1 MASSERRDHGLFGP
15 GSATW
20 RVHSSP
26 AVALV
31 GGLRSL
37 IVQSF
42 HPLAMAGVAQ
52 HSDYREKPLKRL
64 QRTAEYVAVVTF
76 GDTEQAHEI
85 AARVRRVHR
94 RVKGVDPVTGKRYSA
109 EDPETALYVHCAE
122 VHSFLAAHRVYAG
135 HRLSAGEEDLYFEE
149 NVRAAEL
156 MKIPAAMVPDSA
168 QAMHDYFASVQPQ
181 LCLSDSARDA
191 IDFVVDPPRTAQLLP
206 YLVPLRVL
214 SRAAVAI
221 TPAELRRMA
230 GLSASA
236 PGNAAS
242 WLAVRAAAAALELP
256 FARELPGLV
265 IGKRTTRVARD
276 ALAA

>member
-1 MASSERRDHGLFGP
+1 MPVHERRDHGLFGP

-52 HSDYREKPLKRL
+52 PSDYRQKPLKRL

-85 AARVRRVHR
+85 AARVRRVHSR
-94 RVKGVDPVTGKRYSA
+94 IKGVDPVTGKHYSA
-109 EDPETALYVHCAE
+109 EDPETALYVHCTE
-122 VHSFLAAHRVYAG
+122 VHSFLAAHRVYARD
-135 HRLSAGEEDLYFEE
+135 RLSAGEEDLYFEE

-156 MKIPAAMVPDSA
+156 MGIPAAMVPDSVA
-168 QAMHDYFASVQPQ
+168 SMREYFAAVRPE
-181 LCLSDSARDA
+181 LTMSDWAREA
-191 IDFVVDPPRTAQLLP
+191 IDFVVDPPPR
-206 YLVPLRVL
+206 
-214 SRAAVAI
+214 
-221 TPAELRRMA
+221 
-230 GLSASA
+230 
-236 PGNAAS
+236 
-242 WLAVRAAAAALELP
+242 
-256 FARELPGLV
+256 
-265 IGKRTTRVARD
+265 
-276 ALAA
+276 

>member
-1 MASSERRDHGLFGP
+1 MERRDDGLYGP
-15 GSATW
+15 GSVTW

-37 IVQSF
+37 IVQSL

-52 HSDYREKPLKRL
+52 HSDYRERPLKRL

-76 GDTEQAHEI
+76 GDTEQAQRI
-85 AARVRRVHR
+85 AARVRRVHQK
-94 RVKGVDPVTGKRYSA
+94 VKGTDPVTGRRYSA
-109 EDPETALYVHCAE
+109 SDPETALYVHATE
-122 VHSFLAAHRVYAG
+122 VHSFLAAHRIYGRDA
-135 HRLSAGEEDLYFEE
+135 LSAGEEDLYFEE

-156 MKIPAAMVPDSA
+156 IGIPAGMVPDSA
-168 QAMHDYFASVQPQ
+168 QAMRDYFASVRAE
-181 LCLSDSARDA
+181 LTMSDWARQA
-191 IDFVVDPPRTAQLLP
+191 IDFVVDPPRTAELLP

-221 TPAELRRMA
+221 VPEDLRLMI
-230 GLSASA
+230 GLGASA

-242 WLAVRAAAAALELP
+242 WLAVRAAATALQLP
-256 FARELPGLV
+256 LARDIPTLV
-265 IGKRTTRVARD
+265 LGKRTTQVARR

>member
-1 MASSERRDHGLFGP
+1 MATSERRDHGLFGP

-26 AVALV
+26 AVGLV

-52 HSDYREKPLKRL
+52 HSDYRQRPLKRL

-76 GDTEQAHEI
+76 GDTEQAHAI

-109 EDPETALYVHCAE
+109 DDPDTALYVHCTE

-135 HRLSAGEEDLYFEE
+135 DHLSAREEDLYFEE

-156 MKIPAAMVPDSA
+156 MGIPAGIVPASA
-168 QAMHDYFASVQPQ
+168 QAMHDYFESVAPR
-181 LCLSDSARDA
+181 LCVSDSARDA
-191 IDFVVDPPRTAQLLP
+191 IDFVVNPPRTAELLP

-221 TPAELRRMA
+221 TPSHMRRMA
-230 GLSASA
+230 GLGASA

-256 FARELPGLV
+256 LARELPGLV
-265 IGKRTTRVARD
+265 IGRRTTRVARD